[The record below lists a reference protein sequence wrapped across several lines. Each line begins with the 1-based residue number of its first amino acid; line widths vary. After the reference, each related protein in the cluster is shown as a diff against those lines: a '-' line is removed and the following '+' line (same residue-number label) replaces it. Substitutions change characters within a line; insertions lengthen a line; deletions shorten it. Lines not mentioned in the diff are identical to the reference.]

1 MSRYLLRRLLQIVP
15 MLLGISFVLFLLL
28 TLAPG
33 DPVDMMILSDP
44 NVDPAN
50 VEALKRVYGLD
61 QPIPVR
67 YVKWLVRT
75 ARGDLGWSLFY
86 KQPVIR
92 LIAERLP
99 NSLLLAF
106 TGFLVA
112 VAIAIPVG
120 IYSAVRQ
127 YSLSDHLV
135 SATALLGFSIPL
147 FWFGIIVIYVF
158 AVKLR
163 WFPPGG
169 FQTTGVGPGW
179 PAVIDRARYM
189 ILPTGVV
196 AFYSLALLVRFVRS
210 SILDALRQD
219 YVRTARSKGLPERTV
234 LNRHVLRNALIPLV
248 TILSLAIPALFGGT
262 PVTETVFGWPGTG
275 QLLVQSVIAGDHLV
289 AMAMLMM
296 IAAFVVAASL
306 IADVLYGLLDPRVR
320 YD

>member
-1 MSRYLLRRLLQIVP
+1 
-15 MLLGISFVLFLLL
+15 VLFLVL

-33 DPVDMMILSDP
+33 DPVDMLILSDP

-67 YVKWLVRT
+67 YVKWLART
-75 ARGDLGWSLFY
+75 AGGDLGWSLFY
-86 KQPVIR
+86 KQPVLR

-106 TGFLVA
+106 TGFLIA

-127 YSLSDHLV
+127 YSISDHVV
-135 SATALLGFSIPL
+135 SATSLLGFSIPL
-147 FWFGIIVIYVF
+147 FWFGILMIYVF

-169 FQTTGVGPGW
+169 FQTTGVAPGL
-179 PAVIDRARYM
+179 PALLDRLRYM
-189 ILPTGVV
+189 ILPTIVV

-210 SILDALRQD
+210 SVLDALRAD
-219 YVRTARSKGLPERTV
+219 YVRTARSKGLRERTV
-234 LNRHVLRNALIPLV
+234 LNRHVLRNAMIPLV
-248 TILSLAIPALFGGT
+248 TVLSLAIPALFGGT

-275 QLLVQSVIAGDHLV
+275 QLLIQSVIAGDHLV

-296 IAAFVVAASL
+296 IAALVVISSLAAD
-306 IADVLYGLLDPRVR
+306 ILYGLLDPRVR